1 MSGALIVSAELQSIA
16 LVAADDREDVHVD
29 DEHQQ
34 QRCEEQGREHCSE
47 LEV

>member
-1 MSGALIVSAELQSIA
+1 MSGALIVLAELQSIA
-16 LVAADDREDVHVD
+16 LVAADDSEDVHID

-34 QRCEEQGREHCSE
+34 QRREEQGREHYPE